1 MSNCSKCTIEL
12 SDENWTA
19 SCQKQGDTVCKSCKR
34 IQSRTY
40 YLSNQVRINELVR
53 ASYPKRLAANMLDR
67 AKRRAKE
74 KNLEFNLEITD
85 IIIPEKC
92 PVFNKKFIIGSNN
105 NYSPSL
111 DRIDNSKGYIK
122 GNVQV
127 ISRKANTIKSNATP
141 EEVMLV
147 AKFMEK

>member
-1 MSNCSKCTIEL
+1 M
-12 SDENWTA
+12 W
-19 SCQKQGDTVCKSCKR
+19 
-34 IQSRTY
+34 
-40 YLSNQVRINELVR
+40 
-53 ASYPKRLAANMLDR
+53 DR

-74 KNLEFNLEITD
+74 KNLSFNIEVED

-92 PVFNKKFIIGSNN
+92 PVFNTPFIISRNSEQ
-105 NYSPSL
+105 SPSL
-111 DRIDNSKGYIK
+111 DRIDSSKGYVK
-122 GNVQV
+122 GNIQV